1 MSQSTPGAPRTS
13 LFYGWWMVWLGGFLS
28 SLIKTGI
35 NKGFPVFVAPVRE
48 GFGASN
54 AAVALIFSLAHAQSG
69 PTGLLAG
76 WFIDRCGP
84 RRAVLVGAL
93 LSGGG
98 FLALGYTT
106 SLWAFGVLYLLV
118 VTTGANL
125 GFSYALATLINNWFY
140 RRKAFAMSAFQAVD
154 SLVPAVLVGVIALA
168 IAAWGWQ
175 TTSTVTGLVLLMVIV
190 PLSCCLTDAP
200 ERLGLTMD
208 GDPPGGGPDPVR
220 PAMARRHRR
229 VAPAWRPPEEYSL
242 GQTLR
247 SWVFWHLTVGTALRR
262 MSEAGVTVHIVS
274 IMASK
279 GVSEQTAAFL
289 FGLQLFV
296 TVPLYLVLGWA
307 ADRFS
312 KPSVLMWASLAG
324 TVSFALLASPYQ
336 GRGLLLAF
344 VCLFA
349 ICDASAP
356 TNWAVVGEYFGRKT
370 FSRLQG
376 YIQFANFPGV
386 LCAPVFLGWWYD
398 HHHSYA
404 LPLWLYTGV
413 SLVGALTFA
422 VLQRPPSAA
431 PVPGGEP
438 LPPPTT
444 AAGSPQASD

>member
-1 MSQSTPGAPRTS
+1 MSQYAHRAPRTS
-13 LFYGWWMVWLGGFLS
+13 LFYGWWMVGLGGFLS
-28 SLIKTGI
+28 ALSKTAI

-54 AAVALIFSLAHAQSG
+54 AAVALIFSLARAQSG

-76 WFIDRCGP
+76 WCIDRCGP
-84 RRAVLVGAL
+84 RRAVVVGAL

-98 FLALGYTT
+98 FLALGSTT
-106 SLWAFGVLYLLV
+106 SLWAFGVVYLLV

-140 RRKAFAMSAFQAVD
+140 RQKAFAMSAFQAVD
-154 SLVPAVLVGVIALA
+154 SFVPAVLVGVVALA

-175 TTSTVTGLVLLMVIV
+175 TTAQVIGLVLLGVML
-190 PLSCCLTDAP
+190 PLSCLITETP

-208 GDPPGGGPDPVR
+208 GDPPDGGPAPAR
-220 PAMARRHRR
+220 PAPARRTRWTT
-229 VAPAWRPPEEYSL
+229 PTGRPPEEYSL
-242 GQTLR
+242 RQTLR
-247 SWVFWHLTVGTALRR
+247 SRAFWHLTVGTALRR
-262 MSEAGVTVHIVS
+262 VAEAGVTVHLIP

-307 ADRFS
+307 ADRFA
-312 KPSVLMWASLAG
+312 KPPVLMGTSLAG
-324 TVSFALLASPYQ
+324 TLALALLASPYH

-356 TNWAVVGEYFGRKT
+356 TNWAVVGEYFGRQT

-376 YIQFANFPGV
+376 AIQFANFPGV
-386 LCAPVFLGWWYD
+386 LGAPVFLGWWYD
-398 HHHSYA
+398 HHHSYTV
-404 LPLWLYTGV
+404 PLWLYTGV

-422 VLQRPPSAA
+422 VLKRPSSAVPISGA
-431 PVPGGEP
+431 PATER
-438 LPPPTT
+438 
-444 AAGSPQASD
+444 PQASA